1 MQTGTPDDWYGEM
14 TATLG
19 DRLTAAREAKG
30 MKPEEFARVI
40 GVRDRTVRNWEA
52 DASEPRGNR
61 LQMIAGALGV
71 SLRWLMTGEGQGG
84 PDRNVAPARQS
95 LLTDVR
101 LLRAEMERM
110 ALRVASI
117 ERALAHE
124 DEATAA

>member
-1 MQTGTPDDWYGEM
+1 MHTGTPDDWYGEM

-30 MKPEEFARVI
+30 LSVDEFARVL

-61 LQMIAGALGV
+61 LQMIGGALGV

-84 PDRNVAPARQS
+84 VDRTVASARRS

-117 ERALAHE
+117 ERALAQE
-124 DEATAA
+124 EAAAA